1 MNKNDTYE
9 MWHPTEPRI
18 VIDAAITRINGKV
31 PRGDYAVG
39 EWWTGYRIITGKELR
54 DIERRAAKRGDVVT
68 DEHIGHGR
76 PGMTVLK
83 ACPDC
88 GMMWAP
94 QFGAKRCSKC
104 RTKHATQ
111 ASANARRGKA
121 VAR

>member
-1 MNKNDTYE
+1 MKSIFTHQDTGFPCEWY
-9 MWHPTEPRI
+9 HQKPGEPRRFYTRKA
-18 VIDAAITRINGKV
+18 VRDA
-31 PRGDYAVG
+31 
-39 EWWTGYRIITGKELR
+39 
-54 DIERRAAKRGDVVT
+54 ERYAAKRGNVVT
-68 DEHIGHGR
+68 DEHVGHGR

-104 RTKHATQ
+104 RAKHASQ

>member
-1 MNKNDTYE
+1 MKTNLTLNNTGY
-9 MWHPTEPRI
+9 I
-18 VIDAAITRINGKV
+18 A
-31 PRGDYAVG
+31 
-39 EWWTGYRIITGKELR
+39 EWWHQKPGLPTVYYTKKAVRDAERI
-54 DIERRAAKRGDVVT
+54 AAKRGNVVT
-68 DEHIGHGR
+68 DESIGHGR
-76 PGMTVLK
+76 ESLTVLK

-104 RTKHATQ
+104 RAKHASQ

>member
-1 MNKNDTYE
+1 MKSIFTHNNTGY
-9 MWHPTEPRI
+9 P
-18 VIDAAITRINGKV
+18 A
-31 PRGDYAVG
+31 
-39 EWWTGYRIITGKELR
+39 EWWHQKPGLPTVYYTRKAVRDAERI
-54 DIERRAAKRGDVVT
+54 AAKRGDTIT
-68 DEHIGHGR
+68 DEHVGHGR

-94 QFGAKRCSKC
+94 QFGARRCSKC
-104 RTKHATQ
+104 RAKHASQ

>member
-1 MNKNDTYE
+1 MKSIFTHQDTGFPCEWY
-9 MWHPTEPRI
+9 HQKPGEPRRFYTRKA
-18 VIDAAITRINGKV
+18 VRDAERI
-31 PRGDYAVG
+31 
-39 EWWTGYRIITGKELR
+39 
-54 DIERRAAKRGDVVT
+54 AAKRADTVT

-104 RTKHATQ
+104 RAKHASQ